1 MEFEGFI
8 IEQLDTKTGTNAQ
21 TGAEW
26 KRVSYVAKTDE
37 RSPQTVVFDVWDGR
51 DGRIERLNLQVGK
64 KYRLNFSFDARKSND
79 GRWFNSIQAWGAR
92 LMDNEEVEN
101 EG

>member
-26 KRVSYVAKTDE
+26 KRVSYVAQTEE

-51 DGRIERLNLQVGK
+51 DGRIQRLHLQVGQ
-64 KYRLNFSFDARKSND
+64 KYKLFLNFDAKKNKD
-79 GRWFNSIQAWGAR
+79 GKWFNSIQAWGAR
-92 LMDNEEVEN
+92 LMDNEATEEQ
-101 EG
+101 

>member
-26 KRVSYVAKTDE
+26 KRVSPAAKAFRRGTG
-37 RSPQTVVFDVWDGR
+37 S
-51 DGRIERLNLQVGK
+51 
-64 KYRLNFSFDARKSND
+64 
-79 GRWFNSIQAWGAR
+79 
-92 LMDNEEVEN
+92 
-101 EG
+101 